1 MTGEKATVSTRKVL
15 LWGLGVCVLIAGVL
29 SAFASSHPDGL
40 EFVAESL
47 GFGASATSHASDG
60 SPLAGYAVRGLGD
73 GPIAGGLAGL
83 IGVAVVALVAFGLMR
98 LLKRS
103 APAPAPAPA
112 PTCPQRP
119 AAQNSDS

>member
-1 MTGEKATVSTRKVL
+1 MTGEKATASMRNVL
-15 LWGLGVCVLIAGVL
+15 LWGLGLCVLIAGVL
-29 SAFASSHPDGL
+29 SAFASSNPDGL

-47 GFGASATSHASDG
+47 GFGESATSHAAEG
-60 SPLAGYAVRGLGD
+60 SPVADYVVRGLGD

-112 PTCPQRP
+112 PTSPQRP
-119 AAQNSDS
+119 AAQNTDS

>member
-47 GFGASATSHASDG
+47 GFGESATSHAAEG
-60 SPLAGYAVRGLGD
+60 SPVADYVVRGLGD

-103 APAPAPAPA
+103 APAPAS
-112 PTCPQRP
+112 PQRT
-119 AAQNSDS
+119 AAQNTDS